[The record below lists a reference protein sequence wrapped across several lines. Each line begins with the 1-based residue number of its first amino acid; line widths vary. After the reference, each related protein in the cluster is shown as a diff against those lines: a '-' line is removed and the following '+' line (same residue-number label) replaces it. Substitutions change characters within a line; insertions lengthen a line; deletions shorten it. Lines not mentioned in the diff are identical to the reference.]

1 MRYVP
6 GDAPLTVAAS
16 ERAPR
21 IFAGGLPAG
30 IPEDRGEMATKMHP
44 FLTRLARGPLLC
56 DGAMG
61 TLLYERGVPYDRCF
75 DALNLADRERVLN
88 VHLDYLRARAEVIET
103 NTFGANALKLE
114 SHGFA
119 HRVRDVNWHGA
130 KIAKEARD
138 IFGQAV
144 WIAGAIGPLGRPLAP
159 FGRITPEEAGRYF
172 HAQIDAL
179 VEGGVDLLML
189 ETFTDLQE
197 LLVAIR
203 AAHAACD
210 LPIVAQMSFTD
221 DGRTR
226 YGHGPADVVAALEA
240 AGVDVLGTNCSVGSV
255 PMLEVV
261 QQMAAVARTPLSA
274 QPNAGFPTLVGGR
287 YLYLSS
293 PEHMALYA
301 RKMVE
306 AGAVLIGGCCGTTPA
321 HIAAIGEALADLHPR
336 ATRPTVTVV
345 PNTGPEEG
353 ARPLDQPTQ
362 LARKLGR
369 AFVIS
374 VEVDPPKGLDATK
387 DLEGAHLLKEAGADV
402 IDVGDSPIGRVRM
415 GALAMCFLIQQQV
428 GIETIIHFTTRDR
441 NLMGLQA
448 DLIGAHAL
456 DVRNILALTGEP
468 PRGDY
473 PNVTAVFDVDSTGLV
488 QIIKRFNDGLDLS
501 GKSIGRPA
509 RFLIGSALDM
519 NPETLDRELPKLE
532 RKLESGVDFFMTQP
546 IYEPE
551 TLDYFE
557 RRMGR
562 LPVPVLVGVLPLQ
575 SFRHAEF
582 LHNEVPGISI
592 PQWVRDRMRGAGS
605 AGRDEGLRLSRE
617 LLEALLRRIDG
628 AYFMPSFGRYELVA
642 TLVREIRARVG
653 FGAAR
658 AQA

>member
-1 MRYVP
+1 
-6 GDAPLTVAAS
+6 
-16 ERAPR
+16 
-21 IFAGGLPAG
+21 
-30 IPEDRGEMATKMHP
+30 MHP
-44 FLTRLARGPLLC
+44 FLARLMRGPLLC

-75 DALNLADRERVLN
+75 DALNLFERERVLN
-88 VHLDYLRARAEVIET
+88 IHLDYLRAGAEVIET
-103 NTFGANALKLE
+103 NTFGANAVKLDA
-114 SHGFA
+114 HGFG
-119 HRVRDVNWHGA
+119 RRLRDVNWHGA

-144 WIAGAIGPLGRPLAP
+144 WIAGAVGPLGKPLAP
-159 FGRITPEEAGRYF
+159 FGRITPAEAGEHFR
-172 HAQIDAL
+172 AQIEAL
-179 VEGGVDLLML
+179 VEGGVDLLIL

-197 LLVAIR
+197 LLTAVR
-203 AAHAACD
+203 AARAACD
-210 LPIVAQMSFTD
+210 LPIVAQMSFTE

-226 YGHGPADVVAALEA
+226 YGHGPSEVVAAL
-240 AGVDVLGTNCSVGSV
+240 AGVGADVLGANCSVGPV

-261 QQMAAVARTPLSA
+261 QQMAVLARMPISA
-274 QPNAGFPTLVGGR
+274 QPNAGFPTLVDGR

-293 PEHMALYA
+293 PDHMAVYA

-306 AGAVLIGGCCGTTPA
+306 AGAALIGGCCGTTPA
-321 HIAAIGEALADLHPR
+321 HIAAIGQAITDLRPAPVYPT
-336 ATRPTVTVV
+336 ATVAPVAR
-345 PNTGPEEG
+345 PEE
-353 ARPLDQPTQ
+353 AAPPRDQPTQ

-369 AFVIS
+369 GFVIS

-387 DLEGAHLLKEAGADV
+387 DLEGARLLKEAGADV

-415 GALAMCFLIQQQV
+415 GALAMCFLIQQDA

-456 DVRNILALTGEP
+456 GVRNILALTGEP

-488 QIIKRFNDGLDLS
+488 RIIKRFNAGLDLS

-519 NPETLDRELPKLE
+519 NTETLDRELPRLQ
-532 RKLESGVDFFMTQP
+532 RKLEAGVDFFMTQP

-551 TLDYFE
+551 TLDRFE
-557 RRMGR
+557 QRVGK

-582 LHNEVPGISI
+582 LHNEVPGITI
-592 PQWVRDRMRGAGS
+592 PQWVRDRMQAAGN

-617 LLEALLRRIDG
+617 LLEALLSRIDG

-642 TLVREIRARVG
+642 TLVREIRTRVG
-653 FGAAR
+653 FGAVR
-658 AQA
+658 APA